1 MKSVIKLGP
10 DDFEGAQDIDG
21 NIGDKDIKVKVPLNS
36 LMSFLKTVILMSHM
50 LAHIKTQVE
59 NPRIPERGF
68 TLVQIMH

>member
-36 LMSFLKTVILMSHM
+36 LMSFLKTVILMSYM

>member
-10 DDFEGAQDIDG
+10 DDLEGVQDKDG
-21 NIGDKDIKVKVPLNS
+21 NTGDKDVNIKVPLNS
-36 LMSFLKTVILMSHM
+36 FMSFLKAVILMSHM

-59 NPRIPERGF
+59 NSRIPERGF